1 MKLFV
6 KILAWGAVVG
16 LISWAMLYIGADE
29 NSIRLNG
36 DWGIAK
42 DKPLR

>member
-1 MKLFV
+1 M
-6 KILAWGAVVG
+6 KILLKVLVVG
-16 LISWAMLYIGADE
+16 ALLGCVAWAMLYITSDE

>member
-1 MKLFV
+1 MRLFV
-6 KILAWGAVVG
+6 KALLAVSALG
-16 LISWAMLYIGADE
+16 LITWAMLYISSDE

-42 DKPLR
+42 DRPVR

>member
-1 MKLFV
+1 MKLLLKLLVLGGF
-6 KILAWGAVVG
+6 LG
-16 LISWAMLYIGADE
+16 LVAWAMVYIGADE

-42 DKPLR
+42 DKPVR